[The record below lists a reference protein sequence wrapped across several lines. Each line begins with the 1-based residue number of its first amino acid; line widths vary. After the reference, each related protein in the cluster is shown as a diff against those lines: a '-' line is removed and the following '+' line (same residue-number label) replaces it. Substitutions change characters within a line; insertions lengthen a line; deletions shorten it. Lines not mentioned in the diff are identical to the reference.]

1 MGMSFEVAHLR
12 KFEHILDESKFVD
25 GRVFQVEKLDLIY
38 QFKWTWSFTI
48 SWFVMKKKWHPSLH
62 HVKGDCHLEINWYKI
77 EAGIQGLQGM
87 GLLSHGMCLL
97 IVPPERNQRKFLL
110 PRT

>member
-48 SWFVMKKKWHPSLH
+48 SWFVMKKKMASIIASRERR
-62 HVKGDCHLEINWYKI
+62 V
-77 EAGIQGLQGM
+77 
-87 GLLSHGMCLL
+87 SS
-97 IVPPERNQRKFLL
+97 RNQLV
-110 PRT
+110 